1 MSKLPAKFILL
12 TGIILVFSLPSY
24 GQQLMIYKDGVSDNQ
39 SMKDQSECAIWATQQ
54 TGYNPA
60 YPSSSVQYGSD
71 GTVIRGAFRG
81 AAAGAVIGGIASG
94 SPGKGAAA
102 GAAGG
107 AIIGGARK
115 RRAERQQQEY
125 ENQMRANFNRA
136 VTTCLQGRGYT
147 VN

>member
-1 MSKLPAKFILL
+1 MSKLLVKSILL
-12 TGIILVFSLPSY
+12 VGVIFVFSSPSY
-24 GQQLMIYKDGVSDNQ
+24 GQQLMIYKDGVSDDESIQ
-39 SMKDQSECAIWATQQ
+39 DQSECAIWATQQ

-60 YPSSSVQYGSD
+60 YPTSSVQTGSD
-71 GTVIRGAFRG
+71 GTVIRGAARG

-107 AIIGGARK
+107 AIIGGAKK
-115 RRAERQQQEY
+115 RRAARQKQEY
-125 ENQMRANFNRA
+125 ENQMRANFTRA